1 MEKQIDICA
10 TCVHDEPGYCSVIG
24 TIPHCCSR
32 HWHCRKK
39 VKPMF
44 GKRKLE
50 LLAHTARIKELEEIL
65 CPCEQHDWISN
76 GYHFS
81 GGTGRGDETTIY
93 HYICKRCKKRMQ
105 SIQPYLGSDSDGR

>member
-1 MEKQIDICA
+1 MNPVIVPSLAPFPIAVPAIGIVSREKPQR
-10 TCVHDEPGYCSVIG
+10 TMFSN
-24 TIPHCCSR
+24 
-32 HWHCRKK
+32 RKK